1 MPAKPLIFRSFQAER
16 QKAGD
21 GHFGALS
28 IKVTAEDKP
37 QKEHDLGITLGRGET
52 HRICDALGRKIPLRR
67 DFHGDCPDRRVLSG
81 AHRPQRPRRAQSPA
95 TWRANHSQKINRIA
109 SNRRE
114 LARA

>member
-67 DFHGDCPDRRVLSG
+67 DFHGDCPDR
-81 AHRPQRPRRAQSPA
+81 QRRAPA
-95 TWRANHSQKINRIA
+95 AAPVSRSKPRPWRANHSQKINRIA